1 MKTQFSSSD
10 NFHAITY
17 NIHYARQ
24 ILSKPPATVDSVYK
38 VAIKALEKCFCA
50 IELALQVLK
59 LGNKNCIS
67 DASVAGEM
75 AYAAAYGAYYNV
87 QINLLD
93 LKEDQKYCKKIT
105 IYSK

>member
-1 MKTQFSSSD
+1 M
-10 NFHAITY
+10 
-17 NIHYARQ
+17 
-24 ILSKPPATVDSVYK
+24 SKLVTEVPFET
-38 VAIKALEKCFCA
+38 LEKCFCA

-75 AYAAAYGAYYNV
+75 AHAAAYGAYYNV

-93 LKEDQKYCKKIT
+93 LKEDEKYCDEINAKAESIIQKIDKKIIKIREIT
-105 IYSK
+105 SLALKHE